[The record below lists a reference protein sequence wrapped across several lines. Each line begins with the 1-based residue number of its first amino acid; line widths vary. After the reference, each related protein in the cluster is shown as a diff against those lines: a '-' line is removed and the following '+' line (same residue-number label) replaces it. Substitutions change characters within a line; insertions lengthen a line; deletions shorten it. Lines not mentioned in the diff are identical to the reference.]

1 LLTLFV
7 LPAISHLLLR
17 GRHKQHV
24 KGDYDDVGPLG
35 GGLPAK

>member
-17 GRHKQHV
+17 GRHKHHV
-24 KGDYDDVGPLG
+24 TGDYGDVDTFGAE
-35 GGLPAK
+35 LPVK